1 MVRRILLT
9 VALICAAGAML
20 SAPASAQNYG
30 GCQAQLT
37 PTTAAPGGS
46 ITVSGSGAPA
56 SSAVSASLDAAV
68 IGSGTADGAGNF
80 SFSATVPA
88 TASGNE
94 TVTVTCGTSGTA
106 TAVLSVTTAQATT
119 TTTAAATTT
128 TVAAAGLPRTGSS
141 DAMPMTVAG
150 LAAVG
155 LGGAALVVARRR
167 SESASA

>member
-37 PTTAAPGGS
+37 PTTAAPGGT

-106 TAVLSVTTAQATT
+106 TAVLSVTTSQQTT
-119 TTTAAATTT
+119 TTTAATTT